1 MRIERVLLREL
12 HMQLLAP
19 FETSFGKTQRRRILL
34 IQLWVD
40 DVVGWGEVTA
50 GETPGYSPETTDTAW
65 HVLCDFIWPAVRDRH
80 FADPQELTA
89 WLEPIRGHHMAK
101 AGLET
106 AVWDA
111 VARSRSMPLWKLLGG
126 TQTEIA
132 AGVSIG
138 IQPSVEMLLDKIAT
152 ELAAG
157 YRRIKIKI
165 RPGWDVHVCAAVRE
179 RFPEIPLMVDAN
191 SAYRWEDL
199 PRLQELDQFNLMMI
213 EQPLAWDDIYS
224 HSLLQRHLRT
234 PICLDE
240 CIHNLRHARAAVELG
255 ACRIINMKLGRVG
268 GYGSACQIHAY
279 CQQRG
284 VPLWCGGML
293 ESGIGRAHNIALST
307 LPNFSLPG
315 DVSASRRYWEQDIV
329 EPSIDVTP
337 AGTIRAPEKPGIGFQ
352 PRLDLID
359 RLTVRQQV
367 LS

>member
-12 HMQLLAP
+12 HMQLRAP

-34 IQLWVD
+34 VQLWADGVE
-40 DVVGWGEVTA
+40 GWGEVTA

-65 HVLCDFIWPAVRDRH
+65 HVLCDFIWPAVRGRSFDH
-80 FADPQELTA
+80 PQMLGA
-89 WLEPIRGHHMAK
+89 WLEPIRGHEMAK

-111 VARSRSMPLWKLLGG
+111 VARSQSVPLWKLLGG
-126 TQTEIA
+126 TQTELPT
-132 AGVSIG
+132 GVSIG
-138 IQPSVEMLLDKIAT
+138 IQPSLDALLEKIAA

-165 RPGWDVHVCAAVRE
+165 RPGWDVRVCEAVRE

-199 PRLQELDQFNLMMI
+199 PLLQELDRFDLMMI

-240 CIHNLRHARAAVELG
+240 CIHNLRQARAAVELG

-268 GYGSACQIHAY
+268 GYDSARQIHQF
-279 CQQRG
+279 CQQRN

-307 LPNFSLPG
+307 LPNFRLPG
-315 DVSASRRYWEQDIV
+315 DVSASRRYWEQDIIEPPV
-329 EPSIDVTP
+329 EVTP
-337 AGTIRAPEKPGIGFQ
+337 AGTIRVPEMPGIGFQ
-352 PRLDLID
+352 PRLDLIE
-359 RLTVRQQV
+359 RLTVRRQE
-367 LS
+367 LR